1 MTEQASISQSE
12 CCELFPPGGEPMIVG
27 SSVTDPM
34 ESGLKL
40 VSVNHPLYML
50 FAAATP
56 GTHGEEAE
64 SNTP

>member
-1 MTEQASISQSE
+1 
-12 CCELFPPGGEPMIVG
+12 MIVG